1 MAIIGRLKTDLVD
14 VCGGWNF
21 VCGQVWPRN
30 ADVCLFVS
38 RWFFV
43 ARIEGCE
50 NRDFDK
56 FHFLGKNRRFYEM
69 LIWSCSGPLNALL
82 IGFSSFSG
90 SIHPGTLVWGKFSK
104 FCFLRFLKVLT
115 HPKWSIWVNRLSP
128 NCGKIAP
135 FELKISDGARNSPSR
150 PHVNFQ
156 LIHVHL
162 KFSCSEK
169 PLLQGPFHQIWV
181 WSGRGTT
188 VKFWVR
194 KFPNSG
200 HPLKIVFLGQ
210 IFLNSTMTAL
220 KTRFEQVWLS

>member
-1 MAIIGRLKTDLVD
+1 MDLVD
-14 VCGGWNF
+14 VSRGWKF
-21 VCGQVWPRN
+21 VCGLVWPQN
-30 ADVCLFVS
+30 ADVCLLVS

-69 LIWSCSGPLNALL
+69 LIWSCSGPLNALI

-90 SIHPGTLVWGKFSK
+90 SIHPGTLVWEKFAK

-115 HPKWSIWVNRLSP
+115 HQKLSIWENRLSP
-128 NCGKIAP
+128 KFGKIAP

-181 WSGRGTT
+181 WSALAQLWSFGFE
-188 VKFWVR
+188 KF
-194 KFPNSG
+194 
-200 HPLKIVFLGQ
+200 Q
-210 IFLNSTMTAL
+210 ILVIHW
-220 KTRFEQVWLS
+220 K